1 MRHFME
7 GQQRRDEGFLAEL
20 KGLRAS
26 MPVPQTA
33 ELKPAVHN
41 LVPAEAVSPA
51 EGSSLSLRLDLPT
64 LAPRRARSSPIDPHR
79 MHVSSRDELYRLEAR
94 PYGDPKI
101 PPYVAG
107 EDIESY
113 LLRFERMAKTWG
125 WLQSEWACR
134 LVPLLSGKALEA
146 YTAMDEERAHQY
158 PDLREALLAKFDV
171 SPETYRQQF
180 RSSMVPQGENPTET
194 YHRLKGLYRRWIRP
208 EQHTKEQIGE
218 HIILE
223 QLLRVLLA
231 DIRTWVKEHEPA
243 DGLAASKLALQYINA
258 RRGGPAAHPGGPGR
272 QFQAQPRPAGRGNYQ
287 PSSNPSSAASQQ
299 GTGKELI
306 CFYCQQPGHKAS
318 VCPLRKAKLTGACY
332 TPRAEEVKTAAQR
345 QRFKDVVINGQP
357 VSALIDSGS
366 FLTLVRRDLVPTGV
380 IDCSSQEDIMCVHGD
395 RHSYPTA
402 ELTIVV
408 EEQPYLMTVGVV
420 EKLPVAAI
428 LGWDLPVLLDVLREE
443 GNEDMDGV
451 KALSGLVIRA
461 QARAGV
467 TAEQTRDPCLDPFPT
482 LDSDLFEGGNKDPRK
497 SRRQQRF

>member
-1 MRHFME
+1 MASRRRRRSQQRKLEPEEAELATREEETQPLGELIGLMRHFME

-41 LVPAEAVSPA
+41 LAPAEAVSPA
-51 EGSSLSLRLDLPT
+51 EGSSMSLRLDLPT
-64 LAPRRARSSPIDPHR
+64 PAPRRARSSPIDPHR
-79 MHVSSRDELYRLEAR
+79 MHVSSRDDLYRLEAR

-125 WLQSEWACR
+125 WPQSEWACR

-180 RSSMVPQGENPTET
+180 RASMVPQGENPTET

-223 QLLRVLLA
+223 QLLRVLPA

-299 GTGKELI
+299 GTALPPPAGNLSNQDYPVPSADGRLGGEV
-306 CFYCQQPGHKAS
+306 QPD
-318 VCPLRKAKLTGACY
+318 
-332 TPRAEEVKTAAQR
+332 AEEDAAEVR
-345 QRFKDVVINGQP
+345 SRHWAGLGPMVTLP
-357 VSALIDSGS
+357 
-366 FLTLVRRDLVPTGV
+366 LVRIQGG
-380 IDCSSQEDIMCVHGD
+380 SSSLHRV
-395 RHSYPTA
+395 
-402 ELTIVV
+402 
-408 EEQPYLMTVGVV
+408 
-420 EKLPVAAI
+420 LPVRAVVWLGRPGAI
-428 LGWDLPVLLDVLREE
+428 GSPAEDV
-443 GNEDMDGV
+443 
-451 KALSGLVIRA
+451 
-461 QARAGV
+461 
-467 TAEQTRDPCLDPFPT
+467 
-482 LDSDLFEGGNKDPRK
+482 GGAFVC
-497 SRRQQRF
+497 SR